1 MSLETKDL
9 VAAFKRRPLVFICGG
24 VVIALGLALYF
35 RSGVG
40 DELQARLAEREKE
53 FARMANNTK
62 FSAQLDA
69 QLQAL
74 REANATLETGALR
87 VGELARN
94 QQVFFRLEEQTGV
107 KLLDIRPLNINVP
120 AKAGPATTYVGI
132 PFSLTIKGEYP
143 QLIDFLQRLDRGA
156 TLARVTSASVAPPDE
171 GIQTLSLG
179 VELLGFRP

>member
-9 VAAFKRRPLVFICGG
+9 VAAFKRRPLVFVCGVI
-24 VVIALGLALYF
+24 VVALGLALYF

-53 FARMANNTK
+53 LSRLTNNTK

-74 REANATLETGALR
+74 RQANATLEAGALR

-107 KLLDIRPLNINVP
+107 PLLDLRPLNVSNAAKGVP
-120 AKAGPATTYVGI
+120 AT
-132 PFSLTIKGEYP
+132 
-143 QLIDFLQRLDRGA
+143 
-156 TLARVTSASVAPPDE
+156 
-171 GIQTLSLG
+171 
-179 VELLGFRP
+179 